1 MSDTTNLDHL
11 IALKVHG
18 VLIDPNTDTQIVVL
32 RDEINS
38 EVLPIWVGTAEGTS
52 IRLALEEVVP
62 PRPMSHDLIYSF
74 GEHLGFSV
82 TRVIITEVKNNTYYA
97 TIHLSK
103 NGFEKTVDSRPSDA
117 IALALR
123 TKSPILVTPDVLERR
138 GGENLDAWLAKL
150 DPKSFGQSE
159 TEA

>member
-1 MSDTTNLDHL
+1 MPSPTDLDHL
-11 IALKVHG
+11 IPLKVHG
-18 VLIDPNTDTQIVVL
+18 VLVDPNTDTQIVVL
-32 RDEINS
+32 RDEKNS

-52 IRLALEEVVP
+52 IRLALEEVIP

-74 GEHLGFSV
+74 GEHLGFMITHV
-82 TRVIITEVKNNTYYA
+82 TITEVKNNTYYA
-97 TIHLSK
+97 TIHISK
-103 NGFEKTVDSRPSDA
+103 NGIEKSIDSRPSDA

-123 TKSPILVTPDVLERR
+123 TKGQIYVTPDVLERR

-159 TEA
+159 AEA